1 MPQTPVRP
9 SPSEG
14 GFVLIEVLVSALV
27 LAIAASGVLAL
38 LQATTHSAGEQRDSS
53 KGYAVAQED
62 QARLRAMRLNSLDGL
77 NQTTYPKLDGTKF
90 TVESSAVFV
99 NNNASEVSCTGTN
112 LTADYVRIPS
122 KVTWPG

>member
-1 MPQTPVRP
+1 MQLKPARP

-38 LQATTHSAGEQRDSS
+38 LQATTHSAGEQRDGS

-62 QARLRAMRLNSLDGL
+62 QARLRAMRLNDLDGL
-77 NQTTYPKLDGTKF
+77 EQMTHPKLDGTTF
-90 TVESSAVFV
+90 TVESTRRLRQQQRRRHFLHA
-99 NNNASEVSCTGTN
+99 AKT
-112 LTADYVRIPS
+112 S
-122 KVTWPG
+122 KPTTCGSPRK